1 MHSQKSS
8 KRKKINNYTKIII
21 QTILKIMNFKIFE
34 KITFK
39 NLSFL
44 KDQTFFNTKNFKL
57 SNNISKLII
66 QIIILKF
73 L

>member
-44 KDQTFFNTKNFKL
+44 KDQTF
-57 SNNISKLII
+57 LIQKI
-66 QIIILKF
+66 LNYQIIF
-73 L
+73 QN

>member
-66 QIIILKF
+66 QIII
-73 L
+73 